1 MEIDEINILV
11 VDAIKND
18 FNDILII
25 SKIVFL
31 YFKNDKKIIDSYE
44 KIRIGISEEIFQ
56 LFINIANF
64 YNKNANDYD
73 ECSKEWR
80 ENKEMYVK
88 ILELSLKLKDAKF
101 KDKIMNSY
109 IIKNKSL

>member
-64 YNKNANDYD
+64 YNKKANDYD